1 MTKRLIELKR
11 LVSSYKRQKMSESD
25 DNMETEHS
33 DQPPTIP
40 LEMILKVI
48 SNLKSIEDIKNCM
61 LLTKEINTSIF
72 KTQEIM
78 KNIKVQLKCFF
89 ESDTAKKV
97 LTEHGRYIR
106 CLSILAK
113 VNSPKLFK
121 DLLPLV
127 PNMDEFLLERKIVLS
142 KPTYPWSV
150 VYSSWL
156 SDLVYESDKD
166 SSDEEDEDEDEDID
180 DDLYI
185 PPPNKKLSDC
195 WNDNEDSLDMIKLK
209 ALKIDVRDLE
219 YFLKATKNV
228 KNLEK
233 LIIFSHGS
241 TYDDFLFDFICQ
253 QKNLKELNVINQ
265 KNYYI
270 AFPKEDP
277 TTKVTFK
284 LKKFKLLTTSNQ
296 ELNENYT
303 KFLAIHAESLEELEV
318 DHSLSPQSLQIIFEK
333 CHNLQKFT
341 LRSDKN
347 SELYSRSHP
356 DWILPSIKHF
366 DDQNSIGLNLD
377 TVLKKFP
384 NIESLKC
391 QIINDPSRRPNK
403 IKELEVNT
411 MNAVSTDTFQFTDLK
426 LITINQ
432 ICFFR
437 EEIMRNTLINI
448 KNVEHLVIR
457 DARNT
462 QILSRIFKH
471 LDVMKKM
478 KTFSFRVNPYTK
490 RVYKMGDNE
499 EVPKNYMFYKI
510 MADMEKKVVKVSTFI
525 VQQNKELFD
534 ILVETF
540 KGFEFYEFCF
550 DVTKMVKIDVEDKH
564 AEC

>member
-1 MTKRLIELKR
+1 
-11 LVSSYKRQKMSESD
+11 
-25 DNMETEHS
+25 
-33 DQPPTIP
+33 
-40 LEMILKVI
+40 
-48 SNLKSIEDIKNCM
+48 
-61 LLTKEINTSIF
+61 
-72 KTQEIM
+72 
-78 KNIKVQLKCFF
+78 
-89 ESDTAKKV
+89 
-97 LTEHGRYIR
+97 
-106 CLSILAK
+106 
-113 VNSPKLFK
+113 
-121 DLLPLV
+121 
-127 PNMDEFLLERKIVLS
+127 
-142 KPTYPWSV
+142 
-150 VYSSWL
+150 
-156 SDLVYESDKD
+156 
-166 SSDEEDEDEDEDID
+166 
-180 DDLYI
+180 
-185 PPPNKKLSDC
+185 
-195 WNDNEDSLDMIKLK
+195 
-209 ALKIDVRDLE
+209 
-219 YFLKATKNV
+219 
-228 KNLEK
+228 

-277 TTKVTFK
+277 TSKVTFR
-284 LKKFKLLTTSNQ
+284 LKKFKLLTTSN
-296 ELNENYT
+296 EEINENFT

-318 DHSLSPQSLQIIFEK
+318 DHSLSSQSLKLTFEK
-333 CHNLQKFT
+333 CHKLQKFT

-347 SELYSRSHP
+347 SEIYSRSHP
-356 DWILPSIKHF
+356 DWILPNIKHF

-391 QIINDPSRRPNK
+391 QVINDSSRRSNK

-411 MNAVSTDTFQFTDLK
+411 MNA
-426 LITINQ
+426 

-437 EEIMRNTLINI
+437 EEIMRNTLKNI

-490 RVYKMGDNE
+490 RVYSMGDNE

-510 MADMEKKVVKVSTFI
+510 MADMEKKVVKVSTYI

-550 DVTKMVKIDVEDKH
+550 DVTKMVRIDVKGKDADE
-564 AEC
+564 AEM